1 MWGARGRAGPAVT
14 LRQCRNGGTWGDQDE
29 EGKGCRNEEEQGWRG
44 EGLGGV
50 GIRDIGCRD
59 EERQGERV
67 VGIRSSS
74 DRAGLPSERRCG
86 RCGGAGRWQQRPS
99 AGPRCGGGAAGG
111 VPEGRGGSAGI
122 PATLVPPSS
131 PPGLQRR
138 VEEMP
143 LVQPSRGHA
152 HGSSPDT
159 DTGGSG
165 CAGCPFPQSSMAGN
179 SRLRWRRALPGIF
192 VGAGAVNSIFFSPCS
207 LCRVPVSPPPS
218 LLLFSGVPGLFA
230 SPPLCSTLMEPCRGD
245 TGSQRQQLPGTA
257 LPLMRVGTA
266 LAVWAS
272 TRLSPGLW
280 CHQ

>member
-1 MWGARGRAGPAVT
+1 MRKGRDAGMKKSRDAGV
-14 LRQCRNGGTWGDQDE
+14 
-29 EGKGCRNEEEQGWRG
+29 KGW
-44 EGLGGV
+44 GGV

-122 PATLVPPSS
+122 PATLAPPSS

-192 VGAGAVNSIFFSPCS
+192 VGAGAVNSIFFFSLQSLPGPCESPALSVAFFRCS
-207 LCRVPVSPPPS
+207 WIVRFPTPLQHPDGALPGGHGEPATAAARDSPPPDAGGHS
-218 LLLFSGVPGLFA
+218 FGRVGIHPFVTRALVPPVRCARHYGWL
-230 SPPLCSTLMEPCRGD
+230 PCR
-245 TGSQRQQLPGTA
+245 T
-257 LPLMRVGTA
+257 
-266 LAVWAS
+266 
-272 TRLSPGLW
+272 
-280 CHQ
+280 